1 MGVYDFMEEINLL
14 EVLQYFKN
22 KVLWIIGAVVVAL
35 LVGNL
40 YTYVTR
46 VPMYKSETT
55 LILASSNGGVSFSQ
69 NDISLN
75 KNLVST
81 YSEIVKS
88 RKVLKQVIKNL
99 DLDTTVEA
107 ISKTVSVTAV
117 PDTEIIKIGVSHE
130 DPEIAKDITNEI
142 GVVFSEEIKGL
153 YNLDNVSVLDKAI
166 EAEAPYN
173 VNYPKDN
180 LIYLLAGLVLSCG
193 VIFVIYY
200 FDTTIKSAEIV
211 EDKFG
216 LTVLGVVPE
225 EGRGK

>member
-180 LIYLLAGLVLSCG
+180 LMYLLAGLVLSCG

-216 LTVLGVVPE
+216 LIVLGVVPE

>member
-88 RKVLKQVIKNL
+88 RKVLKQVINNL
-99 DLDTTVEA
+99 DLDSTVDE

-117 PDTEIIKIGVSHE
+117 PDTEIIKIGVSHK
-130 DPEIAKDITNEI
+130 DSEIAKDITNEI